1 MQEAEVNLS
10 LISFPTLC
18 KKVSPHPFFFQSEI
32 HVEPFWPQGLYQN
45 VDLLMQ
51 ILEAEKY
58 LTCWLFPVF
67 NFSPFA
73 GISDFNFHLF
83 YFSVMSVFL

>member
-51 ILEAEKY
+51 ILEAEK
-58 LTCWLFPVF
+58 
-67 NFSPFA
+67 
-73 GISDFNFHLF
+73 
-83 YFSVMSVFL
+83 